1 MPVEKPIPLGDIRR
15 ASSVNVTLPLD
26 PYWREEG
33 EEFEE
38 LTPYP
43 CLGAAPDMPY
53 PSLVRLVRVTK
64 VVATGLF
71 CDCQCSAYLNIVGNT
86 FDPFFFS
93 SRSSGR
99 NLYIL
104 RLHIRVTG
112 RMGELSELRE
122 LERPVTENDI
132 RKCSNVYLRVR
143 MVKSTASPV
152 AVVSYI

>member
-1 MPVEKPIPLGDIRR
+1 M
-15 ASSVNVTLPLD
+15 
-26 PYWREEG
+26 
-33 EEFEE
+33 
-38 LTPYP
+38 
-43 CLGAAPDMPY
+43 
-53 PSLVRLVRVTK
+53 RVTK

-93 SRSSGR
+93 PRSSGR

-143 MVKSTASPV
+143 MVKSTPSSLECESIRYHDRHRVSPNLRRV
-152 AVVSYI
+152 RIPKKETYRLVREREDSTSWRILGTIGAGPERELHIHRLGVDY